1 MAENQSNAND
11 TEECGESE
19 TNADPTCRQFMKL
32 HWADEQTAK
41 TNARWQA
48 AWYIDSIR
56 SVWSDC
62 AEIRTLW
69 ILNLEVQIC
78 HSRLSTSRAA
88 MTAKQVIERCAGLFE
103 GDLTFMSEMLAT
115 VDRIQADVR
124 STTFVETTLIDV
136 QIKRPAVLCKINNV
150 YVAPENAETSSS
162 SSEYSLVEQVL
173 LSGNLD
179 ELMQNV
185 ERFRRECL
193 GKEADKF
200 WCISCDRLLAMLAYS
215 AATPL
220 THFLPLPLLPDE
232 MKNYFEK
239 RLGTASLPPVDSRTQ
254 VELCVEKMKFMFE
267 LISKSDVGFS
277 NTDRKLLMFA
287 IIKLAIDELCDC
299 YLLAMASKAL
309 NSLFA
314 SLCEER
320 RNAVFLEFASL
331 FKFVHVPLDSV
342 CLAVKVMTTCGGM
355 ATCKLLCLERLL
367 NCMTARTL
375 AKSTERIASFRAEH
389 FKGVVYL
396 LGICKHKSMH
406 WQYRQI
412 YMVVNVLNEAMDHD
426 IVMSAEADDLSRLV
440 SELNEWARLLVCR
453 QTDNHS
459 SGYLPPLDAKIVETE
474 LLSIVRRIEMWR
486 AIRSGYW

>member
-1 MAENQSNAND
+1 MVGLRGNSYVVDSEPGSADMSFSSLD
-11 TEECGESE
+11 VSSSDDGEASDR
-19 TNADPTCRQFMKL
+19 TM
-32 HWADEQTAK
+32 
-41 TNARWQA
+41 RWT
-48 AWYIDSIR
+48 IR
-56 SVWSDC
+56 
-62 AEIRTLW
+62 
-69 ILNLEVQIC
+69 
-78 HSRLSTSRAA
+78 
-88 MTAKQVIERCAGLFE
+88 
-103 GDLTFMSEMLAT
+103 SEMLAT

-150 YVAPENAETSSS
+150 HVAPENAETSSS

-309 NSLFA
+309 NS
-314 SLCEER
+314 
-320 RNAVFLEFASL
+320 
-331 FKFVHVPLDSV
+331 FVHVPLDSV

-375 AKSTERIASFRAEH
+375 VKSTERIASFRAEH